1 MTPMLLSGK
10 DSLYSNFWCDQQPNV
25 SFISAQCYPLSL
37 SSVAYSSLS
46 HVHVH
51 VQVQFPLI
59 ILLHAFHLLSFIR
72 VITSVPLIIYQLL
85 SEGEWVVSKSQWST
99 PPCSSIYSW
108 RTPNDCS
115 IGRNQ
120 KALAV
125 QLMTLCSLLSL
136 PRKKVRM
143 VAIVKGTCVYMCT
156 YQGFPQN
163 KVKTGYR
170 VLSDIHEH
178 LIRLRL

>member
-1 MTPMLLSGK
+1 MLS
-10 DSLYSNFWCDQQPNV
+10 S
-25 SFISAQCYPLSL
+25 LSL
-37 SSVAYSSLS
+37 SLS
-46 HVHVH
+46 FLSTSRTSRN

-59 ILLHAFHLLSFIR
+59 TLLHAFHLLSFIR
-72 VITSVPLIIYQLL
+72 FITSVPLIIYQHL
-85 SEGEWVVSKSQWST
+85 SEREWVVSKSQFSI

-115 IGRNQ
+115 IGRHQ

-143 VAIVKGTCVYMCT
+143 VAIVKGICVCIRDSPRT
-156 YQGFPQN
+156 KSIPG
-163 KVKTGYR
+163 TGCS
-170 VLSDIHEH
+170 VIFMSI
-178 LIRLRL
+178 